1 VDVALKILGFLA
13 TIGIVVTWH
22 ELGHYWAAKWA
33 GVKVLRFSVG
43 FGNIL
48 KKWHRGPDKEE
59 WALSAIPMGGYVKM
73 LDEREGPVAPAEQHR
88 TFNRASLMKRSIIVI
103 AGPFANFVLSIA
115 LLAALN
121 MGGVSETRAVIEQ
134 PIAGSPAQKAGLKAG
149 DEIVKVNGEAVS
161 SWNDAR
167 WRVLISAGDRASL
180 VVRDGK
186 NREHEI
192 NLPVPAPS
200 GDEKTDP
207 VVATGL
213 LLWNPLPPVIGAVT
227 ADGVAQKGGLREGD
241 TIVSVNGERVARWI
255 EFSQRI
261 AASPKRAL
269 ELEISRAG
277 QIQKLSLIPATQI
290 VDGKEVGRLG
300 VGEKIDRA
308 LLEKMQTTVHYGPL
322 DALQRA
328 FTRTWDLSVFTLKIM
343 GKIVTGQA
351 SMKNISGPV
360 AMADYA
366 GQSIQS
372 GFANF
377 VAFIALI
384 SISIGVINLLPVPM
398 LDGGHL
404 LYHAV
409 EALQGKPPSERMME
423 WGQRIGV
430 SFVVALMGL
439 ALFNDLTRYVLGR

>member
-1 VDVALKILGFLA
+1 MDVALKILGFLA

-43 FGNIL
+43 FGSIL

-73 LDEREGPVAPAEQHR
+73 LDEREGTVAPAELHR
-88 TFNRASLMKRSIIVI
+88 TFNRASLIKRSIIVI

-121 MGGVSETRAVIEQ
+121 MGGVAETRALLEQ
-134 PIAGSPAQKAGLKAG
+134 PLAGSPAQSAGLKVG
-149 DEIVKVNGEAVS
+149 DEIIKVNGEVVA

-167 WRVLISAGDRASL
+167 WRVLISAGDRAKL
-180 VVRDGK
+180 VVRDDR

-192 NLPVPAPS
+192 ELAVPAPS
-200 GDEKTDP
+200 GDDKSDP
-207 VVATGL
+207 VNATGL
-213 LLWNPLPPVIGAVT
+213 GLWNPLPPIIGMIT
-227 ADGVAQKGGLREGD
+227 ADGVAQKAGLREGD
-241 TIVSVNGERVARWI
+241 LVTRVNGEPITRWV
-255 EFSQRI
+255 ELSQRI
-261 AASPKRAL
+261 AAAPKRAL
-269 ELEISRAG
+269 ELEFVRAG
-277 QIQKLSLIPATQI
+277 QAQKMSVVPSAQW
-290 VDGKEVGRLG
+290 VDSKEVGRLG
-300 VGEKIDRA
+300 VGAKIDRA
-308 LLEKMQTTVHYGPL
+308 LLEKTQRTVHYGPV

-328 FTRTWDLSVFTLKIM
+328 VTRTWDLSVFTLKIM

-372 GFANF
+372 GLANF

-404 LYHAV
+404 LYHAL
-409 EALQGKPPSERMME
+409 EAVQGKPPSERVLE
-423 WGQRIGV
+423 WGQKIGV
-430 SFVVALMGL
+430 SFVVALMSL
-439 ALFNDLTRYVLGR
+439 ALFNDLTRYLIGK

>member
-1 VDVALKILGFLA
+1 MDVALKILGFLA

-43 FGNIL
+43 FGNVV
-48 KKWHRGPDKEE
+48 KKWVRGPDKEE

-73 LDEREGPVAPAEQHR
+73 LDEREGNVPAADLHR
-88 TFNRASLMKRSIIVI
+88 TFNRASLAKRSIIVI

-121 MGGVSETRAVIEQ
+121 IGGVAETRALIEQ
-134 PIAGSPAQKAGLKAG
+134 PQAGSLAQKAGLKLG
-149 DEIVKVNGEAVS
+149 DEIVKVNGESVS

-167 WRVLISAGDRASL
+167 WRVLIRAGDRAKL
-180 VVRDGK
+180 VVRDEK

-192 NLPVPAPS
+192 ELAVPAPS

-207 VVATGL
+207 VGATGL
-213 LLWNPLPPVIGAVT
+213 GLWNPLPAVIGVVT
-227 ADGVAQKGGLREGD
+227 TDGVAQRGGLREGD
-241 TIVSVNGERVARWI
+241 LILAVNGERIERWV
-255 EFSQRI
+255 ELSQRI
-261 AASPKRAL
+261 ASAPKRAL
-269 ELEISRAG
+269 DIEISRSG
-277 QIQKLSLIPATQI
+277 QIQKLSLTPAAQV
-290 VDGKEVGRLG
+290 VDGKEIGRLG
-300 VGEKIDRA
+300 IGAKIDRQ
-308 LLEKMQTTVHYGPL
+308 LLEKTQRTVHYGPI

-328 FTRTWDLSVFTLKIM
+328 ATRTWDLSVFTLKIM
-343 GKIVTGQA
+343 GKIITGQA
-351 SMKNISGPV
+351 SLKNISGPV

-372 GFANF
+372 GFSNF

-409 EALQGKPPSERMME
+409 EAVQGKPPSERMME

-439 ALFNDLTRYVLGR
+439 ALFNDFTRYLIGN

>member
-43 FGNIL
+43 FGNIV

-88 TFNRASLMKRSIIVI
+88 TFNRASLLKRSIIVI

-121 MGGVSETRAVIEQ
+121 LGGVSETRALIEQ
-134 PIAGSPAQKAGLKAG
+134 PMAGSAAQKAGLKVG

-167 WRVLISAGDRASL
+167 WRVLISAGDSATL
-180 VVRDGK
+180 LVRDEK
-186 NREHEI
+186 NRDHEI
-192 NLPVPAPS
+192 TLTVPAPS

-213 LLWNPLPPVIGAVT
+213 GLLNPLPPVIGAVT

-241 TIVSVNGERVARWI
+241 TIVSVNGEPIARWF

-269 ELEISRAG
+269 DLEVSRAG
-277 QIQKLSLIPATQI
+277 QLQKLSLIPAAQI
-290 VDGKEVGRLG
+290 VEGKEVGRLG
-300 VGEKIDRA
+300 VGAKIDRA

-328 FTRTWDLSVFTLKIM
+328 VTRTWDLSVFTLKIM

-372 GFANF
+372 GFVNF

-404 LYHAV
+404 LYHAL
-409 EALQGKPPSERMME
+409 EALQGKPPSERVME

-439 ALFNDLTRYVLGR
+439 ALFNDLTRYVIGR